1 MRESSV
7 ERPACDLVRERPSQ
21 FSGPVL
27 STRLGRGLAWLLLAL
42 VFGCKKGG
50 DESSRARSSRLHGPA
65 FERGDRVV
73 AELVGG
79 EFFEGRVLAIT
90 GERLR
95 IERLRTR
102 EAFTAAPGDL
112 YRLPARLA
120 PKEVGRLAICGTAS
134 EEWIGCR
141 IARVSDGELEVTTL
155 DDRTLT
161 LAPSAVLAA
170 SQVTELNLK
179 QRFERRAARAQFLA
193 EALAAGE
200 PAPPAGYRP
209 SIQARVVAPRQGR
222 WWSAAVLGLDDEDE
236 EVTLRFLGDGLE
248 QTLPRVSVVPE
259 SGANAAPTR
268 GAFVLVRPS
277 SPADPWWRARVVAT
291 LESEAR
297 IVDGD
302 GDERSV
308 GFRDLL
314 PLGAR

>member
-7 ERPACDLVRERPSQ
+7 ERSAGDLVRALPRQ

-27 STRLGRGLAWLLLAL
+27 VARLGRGLAWLVIGL

-50 DESSRARSSRLHGPA
+50 EEPSRSHGPA

-79 EFFEGRVLAIT
+79 EFFEGRVLAVT

-102 EAFTAAPGDL
+102 EVFAAAPGDL
-112 YRLPARLA
+112 YRLPARPA
-120 PKEVGRLAICGTAS
+120 PKEIGRLAICGTAG

-141 IARVSDGELEVTTL
+141 IAGESDGELEVTTL
-155 DDRTLT
+155 DDRKLS
-161 LAPSAVLAA
+161 LPRSSVLAT

-200 PAPPAGYRP
+200 PAPPSGYRP
-209 SIQARVVAPRQGR
+209 QLQARVVAPKQGQ

-248 QTLPRVSVVPE
+248 QTLPRASVVPE

-291 LESEAR
+291 VDSEAR